1 MGTMRTYPGPI
12 HTVTGVATSIT
23 ARIDQR
29 AVRISFADD
38 ELLFDEFEYDSELCH
53 AVRQVFSYGG
63 SQAYA
68 TRVLR
73 PGGACAQISF
83 ANLTVSALTKAT
95 WPNGGILV
103 DINYKSVDQS
113 GAIGDPVVFN
123 LTGDQIRS
131 AKAVNRD
138 RADLHAPLGAATPA
152 DKPVTAE

>member
-1 MGTMRTYPGPI
+1 VGTMRTYPGPI

-29 AVRISFADD
+29 AEQISFADD
-38 ELLFDEFEYDSELCH
+38 ELLFDEFEYDSELGH

-63 SQAYA
+63 SQAYV
-68 TRVLR
+68 TGVLR

-83 ANLTVSALTKAT
+83 AKLTVSALTKAT

-103 DINYKSVDQS
+103 DINYNSVDQS
-113 GAIGDPVVFN
+113 GAIADPVVFN

-131 AKAVNRD
+131 ARAANRD
-138 RADLHAPLGAATPA
+138 RRDLHAPLGAATPA
-152 DKPVTAE
+152 GKPVTAE